1 MSEGEHMGNCLG
13 RNRILTVLGF
23 FRLFFA
29 SYQTSSDIYLTW
41 VENNPCDYPD
51 NRVNS

>member
-23 FRLFFA
+23 FRLFF
-29 SYQTSSDIYLTW
+29 DILPNFFRYLLNLGRKQY
-41 VENNPCDYPD
+41 V
-51 NRVNS
+51 